1 MRGWLITIREKFGY
15 SQKRIAELAN
25 ISQPSYCNIE
35 KGERNPTVETAKK
48 IAEALGFDWTMFY
61 DEDIRAKEI
70 TQDSNKNKK
79 QNANQTIA

>member
-1 MRGWLITIREKFGY
+1 MRDWLIAIREEFGY

-48 IAEALGFDWTMFY
+48 IAKSLSFDWTRFY
-61 DEDIRAKEI
+61 EDTTKTA
-70 TQDSNKNKK
+70 
-79 QNANQTIA
+79 